1 MNTSRIFL
9 IALCLLAQAGLAQ
22 KNKLDI
28 VTSEPIKIFH
38 GAEPVV
44 EYENRERTRD
54 FEVLSAEGATV
65 TVRIKNPN
73 YLLYQYST
81 NVKEVQIKD
90 DLPDISELVLAL
102 NALPVQRVARAAVAP
117 TCLGDLSDLSEAL
130 KDLQEQMDEARKIIA
145 ESDDEARPLSIF
157 LTEVEQLPA
166 AKYNFNDPALEAN
179 LVSLVKE
186 SVTGTS
192 AEEKFISLAM
202 QGKMKEIAKEVSDLK
217 AMLITS
223 QSFSYKFRTGKKV
236 YTIAIIAQAKKGVRA
251 HRAVDTLAKI
261 TVHPYVVSSWEMIPT
276 LNFVYA
282 SGGKEFGVE
291 NGLITER
298 DMDEVTPRYGVFLVR
313 NLWNWGR
320 FNEVRC
326 GLGVGFALRAQQDQ
340 KILENLHAG
349 FFANIRDR
357 VRLGLG
363 VGFAQV
369 PTGINQ
375 SAVGEA
381 LPADVKS
388 IDDITTYS
396 RRPAAFL
403 SITIFGFKFPN
414 QQ

>member
-1 MNTSRIFL
+1 MSITGVL
-9 IALCLLAQAGLAQ
+9 LAVLCLLTQTCLAQ

-28 VTSEPIKIFH
+28 VTSEPIKVFH
-38 GAEPVV
+38 GADPVV
-44 EYENRERTRD
+44 EFGNRERTRD

-81 NVKEVQIKD
+81 NVSEVQVKD
-90 DLPDISELVLAL
+90 QLPDITELVLAL
-102 NALPVQRVARAAVAP
+102 NALPVPAVAREAPAP
-117 TCLGDLSDLSEAL
+117 TCLGDLSTLSDVL
-130 KDLQEQMDEARKIIA
+130 GKLQEQIDRARKIIA
-145 ESDDEARPLSIF
+145 ESDDETRPLSMF
-157 LTEVEQLPA
+157 LREIEQLPG

-179 LVSLVKE
+179 LVELVKT
-186 SVTGTS
+186 SVTVS
-192 AEEKFISLAM
+192 SDKEKFISVAM
-202 QGKMKEIAKEVSDLK
+202 QGTMKEIAKEVSDLK
-217 AMLITS
+217 AMLTTG
-223 QSFSYKFRTGKKV
+223 QSFSFKFRTGKKV
-236 YTIAIIAQAKKGVRA
+236 YTIAVIARAKKGVKA
-251 HRAVDTLAKI
+251 HRAVDTLASI
-261 TVHPYVVSSWEMIPT
+261 TVHPYIVSSWEMIPT

-282 SGGKEFGVE
+282 SGGKDFDVE
-291 NGLITER
+291 NGLITQR
-298 DMDEVTPRYGVFLVR
+298 NMADVTPRYGVFLVR

-326 GLGVGFALRAQQDQ
+326 GLGVGFALRPKQDQ
-340 KILENLHAG
+340 KLLENLHAG
-349 FFANIRDR
+349 FFANIRDQ

-381 LPADVKS
+381 LPADIRS

-396 RRPAAFL
+396 RKPAAFL
-403 SITIFGFKFPN
+403 SVTIFGFKFPN